1 MAWGRGYYYRVRR
14 ENGHV
19 VREYVGRGRLA
30 EAPADE
36 LTFFQKER
44 DAEKAVA
51 TMSIVIEGIIAALVQ
66 DASIT
71 RVIR

>member
-1 MAWGRGYYYRVRR
+1 M
-14 ENGHV
+14 
-19 VREYVGRGRLA
+19 
-30 EAPADE
+30 APAVIAGNKI
-36 LTFFQKER
+36 TFFQKER

-51 TMSIVIEGIIAALVQ
+51 TVSIVIEGMIAALVQ